1 MHAHRYSP
9 CMELGLEVAGSPWR
23 SVNARDSPLVSVPA
37 GGHRRAM
44 ESHEWFENTDEGKV
58 YYRGNYQGG
67 KWTVMTTTQKRNPTW
82 TDLRPP
88 PEAVWR
94 ELRDVVW
101 KKYQRKRCPW
111 ERVADLDKML
121 GDEPLPKPQ

>member
-1 MHAHRYSP
+1 
-9 CMELGLEVAGSPWR
+9 
-23 SVNARDSPLVSVPA
+23 
-37 GGHRRAM
+37 M

-58 YYRGNYQGG
+58 FYRGNYQGG

-88 PEAVWR
+88 SETIWR
-94 ELRDVVW
+94 ALRDVVW

-111 ERVADLDKML
+111 DRVADLDKML
-121 GDEPLPKPQ
+121 GDEALPKPGA